1 MSTHN
6 NENNARL
13 KPDVLALLAEQA
25 QAEGRTVDDL
35 LDEAARR
42 FLDTKRTIT
51 EMDSFVARNRS
62 DARAKGIKESD
73 VVRLVKESRKENR
86 SR

>member
-1 MSTHN
+1 
-6 NENNARL
+6 
-13 KPDVLALLAEQA
+13 
-25 QAEGRTVDDL
+25 
-35 LDEAARR
+35 
-42 FLDTKRTIT
+42 
-51 EMDSFVARNRS
+51 MDSFVARNRS